1 VTKKIQ
7 EGTITAEQFQQN
19 PGILNDTI
27 EEKVGAR
34 KRCDTCQEEKQ
45 LYNFEPQRRE
55 CRACRTEKISAMHQE
70 KMGEYLMDIERVR
83 LNLKA
88 LEEYLQHLPKDAL
101 ILVISHY
108 KIGRKASDVKS
119 TMIHNTL
126 HHFRGL
132 LCPEMCQGGCGST
145 VVAPLLVCK
154 KCEKKPPC
162 PRNNKRQ
169 EFIDN
174 LDDIV
179 EKLEPMRNR
188 VVDIDRFT
196 KDQLSMI
203 ARKLQITFLQVISKE
218 SLFEKINEVL
228 EKRERDRVG
237 KKMDLKNNAVE
248 IQDLMINGLTI
259 QARSSDCFINATL
272 LCRAGNK
279 KFADW
284 SRQENT
290 KHIIDSLSR
299 EMGVPNSLLVDAKKG
314 NSTQFTQGSW
324 IHPDLAVHLA
334 MWISSDFGVKV
345 SRWIR
350 EIMITGHASRDV
362 QKTNDQLITLQMQLQ
377 QKEDDFRKLQ
387 NKHKIILQRREY
399 YKLER
404 GKCFYIIQVNDT
416 DFKIGFEG
424 VDINERLRAHRT
436 SIPHLKL
443 CYLVYS
449 ADAYLIEQ
457 SLLRRFD
464 RYKIELNHEFIT
476 SVSPF
481 ELISSTQTFVDFCN
495 LKVHNVSGE
504 TMEQYNE
511 S

>member
-1 VTKKIQ
+1 VTKKIE

-132 LCPEMCQGGCGST
+132 LCPEICQGGCGST

-228 EKRERDRVG
+228 EKRERDRVDMIRSITSQKSQKADITEKYIIHEFG
-237 KKMDLKNNAVE
+237 NGGVRQR
-248 IQDLMINGLTI
+248 IQDGFFSGTDMCKL
-259 QARSSDCFINATL
+259 
-272 LCRAGNK
+272 GNL
-279 KFADW
+279 KFADFY
-284 SRQENT
+284 RMQKT
-290 KHIIDSLSR
+290 KEYLDMLS
-299 EMGVPNSLLVDAKKG
+299 ETLKLTKCQLVDVKKG
-314 NSTQFTQGSW
+314 NSCNFTQGSW
-324 IHPDLAVHLA
+324 VHPQLATFLGI
-334 MWISSDFGVKV
+334 WISPLFLVKIGTWIEEWKGHDSKNVDKYNKAICELEPSPSD
-345 SRWIR
+345 
-350 EIMITGHASRDV
+350 
-362 QKTNDQLITLQMQLQ
+362 
-377 QKEDDFRKLQ
+377 QKE
-387 NKHKIILQRREY
+387 
-399 YKLER
+399 
-404 GKCFYIIQVNDT
+404 
-416 DFKIGFEG
+416 
-424 VDINERLRAHRT
+424 RAVQE
-436 SIPHLKL
+436 KL
-443 CYLVYS
+443 CQELCGRMEVETEAGYIDILTDNMIIEVKEISGWKAALGQILSYAMSYPDRQKVIAIFNVVDGIHDELLVVIRKT
-449 ADAYLIEQ
+449 LH
-457 SLLRRFD
+457 
-464 RYKIELNHEFIT
+464 RYDVELMIRQ
-476 SVSPF
+476 
-481 ELISSTQTFVDFCN
+481 L
-495 LKVHNVSGE
+495 
-504 TMEQYNE
+504 
-511 S
+511 